1 MKFITYKLDFTTWT
15 VWTSGLLVKDALT
28 LKFEN
33 SKTGEVFTV
42 NAVINYSARS
52 YGRMT
57 RLLNPQPYLDN
68 RILDKHYKYMYRA
81 INFSVKIV
89 SPILD
94 ALKGKEFKSVNHFI
108 REYNKRVWV
117 YG

>member
-1 MKFITYKLDFTTWT
+1 MKFIRWKLNFTTWT
-15 VWTSGLLVKDALT
+15 VWTAGLLVKDALT
-28 LKFEN
+28 LTFEN
-33 SKTGEVFTV
+33 SETGEVFTV

-81 INFSVKIV
+81 INFSAKIV
-89 SPILD
+89 PPILN
-94 ALKGKEFKSVNHFI
+94 ALKGKEFKSVNSFI
-108 REYNKRVWV
+108 KEYNKGVYV